1 MSVGETRTKEQGQGS
16 ISYAPAALASLSQ
29 AIKLVVVVLLSI
41 KILCPE
47 YLAIITP
54 DYSPFATPWHTNA
67 PHSSLLT
74 CISASCV
81 IVALY
86 ASNKARE
93 ICLTTLEHPLLVSAI
108 RISACL
114 PFLGLPFYTA
124 SGIHVIWPII
134 QGMCFPFLLAE
145 IIRDAST
152 QSTAKNLLLCAGAL
166 VMAVTLPNAHPLL
179 CAACIA
185 CFAFCETL
193 QQTLAPQYGASK
205 QTSELQQ
212 NCHAD
217 QKPFPPLTRI
227 QPIAL
232 FGILPVSAASIF
244 LHAWTG
250 YVSGNPADVASFI
263 IQFLVALSICLL
275 SAIPSVTDNPKLT
288 NSVLL
293 LSLVGALQAGVF
305 CVTTEIGTPPC
316 AISYMLLVL
325 VTLAKLS
332 VSEVGAS
339 HHNKSAF
346 DPGPLFAAFFIFAR
360 WEYSFLVVIFPI
372 NDGPPGL
379 STSGSTALI
388 SCLLLVTVVA
398 LGILQKQK
406 ALQDR
411 RWRLSIE
418 NGLSAREQDVLFRL
432 ASGQTVAAIS
442 LSLGI
447 SKGTVG
453 TYATR
458 AYKKLGVSSKADA
471 LNVTA
476 SSLYGAKDTPRDA
489 AATTPHDAVA
499 AALPVCHLFGRRT
512 KTDTSSPA
520 WISPLLRIQR
530 GELVLAFLFGL
541 GPCLIIKGVLS
552 LHALDYPDFLI
563 LSGTFICLISVR
575 IAIQSL
581 RDTIFFYQHAP
592 RQALIAFA
600 SLGSAMTIGTL
611 TSLPFFT
618 VTSSNVGTIALLAI
632 GLLFTAVGELSIARS
647 FRTINRTIMLAE
659 EDEASGPLESPL
671 TKIYAT
677 VGNMTNSEL
686 VVAIKLAKGESV
698 AQIANELVVSQ
709 ETVRTHRRKV
719 YSKFGVHSQLELG
732 NAMLVVLGRAIK
744 SYSPPSKWHRQRQA

>member
-1 MSVGETRTKEQGQGS
+1 MSVDETHTKEQGQGS
-16 ISYAPAALASLSQ
+16 VSHAHALALFSQ
-29 AIKLVVVVLLSI
+29 AIKLVIVVLLSI

-47 YLAIITP
+47 YLAEIAP
-54 DYSPFATPWHTNA
+54 SYSPLATPWHANA
-67 PHSSLLT
+67 LHSSLLT

-86 ASNKARE
+86 ASSKARE
-93 ICLTTLEHPLLVSAI
+93 ICRIALEHPLLAPAL
-108 RISACL
+108 RIATCL
-114 PFLGLPFYTA
+114 PFLGLPSCSA

-152 QSTAKNLLLCAGAL
+152 QSTTKNLLLCAGAL
-166 VMAVTLPNAHPLL
+166 VMAVPLPYAHPLL
-179 CAACIA
+179 RAACIA

-193 QQTLAPQYGASK
+193 QQMLAPQYGASK

-212 NCHAD
+212 NCDED
-217 QKPFPPLTRI
+217 QRPFPPLARI

-250 YVSGNPADVASFI
+250 YVSGYSTDVASFV

-275 SAIPSVTDNPKLT
+275 SAIPGVTDNPKLT
-288 NSVLL
+288 NSVFL
-293 LSLVGALQAGVF
+293 LSLIGALQAGAF
-305 CVTTEIGTPPC
+305 CINTEIGAPPC

-325 VTLAKLS
+325 VTLTKLS
-332 VSEVGAS
+332 VSETGTS
-339 HHNKSAF
+339 HRNKSAL
-346 DPGPLFAAFFIFAR
+346 GTGLLFAAFFIFAR

-406 ALQDR
+406 VLHSR
-411 RWRLSIE
+411 RRRLSLE
-418 NGLSAREQDVLFRL
+418 NGLSVREQDVLFRL

-471 LNVTA
+471 LKVLA
-476 SSLYGAKDTPRDA
+476 LDPYGTKTTPRNA
-489 AATTPHDAVA
+489 AAATPHDAA
-499 AALPVCHLFGRRT
+499 AATLPVCRLFGQRT

-520 WISPLLRIQR
+520 WILPLLRIQR
-530 GELVLAFLFGL
+530 DELVLAFLFGL
-541 GPCLIIKGVLS
+541 GPCLMITGAMS
-552 LHALDYPDFLI
+552 LRALDYPDFLI
-563 LSGTFICLISVR
+563 LSGTLICLITVC
-575 IAIQSL
+575 IAIRSL
-581 RDTIFFYQHAP
+581 HDATFFYQHAP

-600 SLGSAMTIGTL
+600 SLGSAVTIGAL
-611 TSLPFFT
+611 ASLPFFT
-618 VTSSNVGTIALLAI
+618 VTSTSAGATALLAI
-632 GLLFTAVGELSIARS
+632 GPLFTIVGEISIARS
-647 FRTINRTIMLAE
+647 FRTISRTIMLAKK
-659 EDEASGPLESPL
+659 DEVSGPLESPL

-677 VGNMTNSEL
+677 VGSMTNSEL

-698 AQIANELVVSQ
+698 AQIASELVVSQ
-709 ETVRTHRRKV
+709 ETVRTHRRKM
-719 YSKFGVHSQLELG
+719 YSKFGVHSQAELE
-732 NAMLVVLGRAIK
+732 NAMLVVLERAIK
-744 SYSPPSKWHRQRQA
+744 SYGLPGKWHRRRRV